1 MEELNTSYLQK
12 VALNHTSIFNNIK
25 KEINSKQCFALIK
38 NEERSHLQLGLYY
51 LIKNKYTVVSKNRN
65 GDKGYQVRDIEQL
78 SILSNVHINTPA
90 MKVLFNDN
98 GYDSGVSVLFR
109 LCIALGLNFEQCYD
123 WFRLCGYELNSK
135 VHRWKNI
142 SYLLIK
148 YTANPKHDLYNIR
161 QKIEQANK
169 ESIANGG
176 ERLCPKHKDK

>member
-12 VALNHTSIFNNIK
+12 VALNHTSRLNNIK

-109 LCIALGLNFEQCYD
+109 LCIALGLNF
-123 WFRLCGYELNSK
+123 
-135 VHRWKNI
+135 
-142 SYLLIK
+142 
-148 YTANPKHDLYNIR
+148 
-161 QKIEQANK
+161 
-169 ESIANGG
+169 
-176 ERLCPKHKDK
+176 